1 MATFT
6 KVKLSGAGTTNGPIC
21 AYGGTPG
28 GSVTLHTTGTSSSV
42 LDEVWIYAWSQYGAD
57 MYLDFEINGVTAFSS
72 NFNVYANGLNTPQL
86 VIPGFVLSGDGT
98 TGTTIKVVDQQF
110 SGIVYIMGYV
120 NRIS

>member
-6 KVKLSGAGTTNGPIC
+6 KVKLSGAGTTNGPIN

-28 GSVTLHTTGTSSSV
+28 GSVTLHTTDTSSSV
-42 LDEVWIYAWSQYGAD
+42 LDEIWIYAWSQNGSD
-57 MYLDFEINGVTAFSS
+57 MYLDFEINGTTMFSA

-86 VIPGFVLSGDGT
+86 VIPGFVLSGNGT
-98 TGTTIKVVDQQF
+98 TGTTIKVVDTQF
-110 SGIVYIMGYV
+110 SGTTFIMGYV